1 MLGGEG
7 LVGIIV
13 VGISLLFVSKTE
25 CSIEIGL
32 CDKGSMIDDVKTGF
46 QFLILHYEYLLVMI
60 CNFVFIPLYNVF
72 GVMMNY
78 HYTPAHRVIPKTF
91 KVLVW
96 IIQFI
101 PFFGDNAKE
110 SYHVIIGE
118 LLSYIFQ
125 MFGVLMFAEVIIV
138 GICEVDKNIESE
150 IIKREME
157 EFDTRKEGLIP
168 NF

>member
-1 MLGGEG
+1 
-7 LVGIIV
+7 
-13 VGISLLFVSKTE
+13 
-25 CSIEIGL
+25 
-32 CDKGSMIDDVKTGF
+32 
-46 QFLILHYEYLLVMI
+46 
-60 CNFVFIPLYNVF
+60 
-72 GVMMNY
+72 MMNY

-91 KVLVW
+91 RKVLVW